1 MSKVSKQR
9 RRIAREAR
17 RAIRRG
23 ETPTYRVL
31 LDRRRV
37 VDMPWLEFDGGR
49 PAEIA
54 EAARRSIAADLRL
67 RPELV
72 QVDPMT
78 GS

>member
-1 MSKVSKQR
+1 
-9 RRIAREAR
+9 
-17 RAIRRG
+17 
-23 ETPTYRVL
+23 
-31 LDRRRV
+31 
-37 VDMPWLEFDGGR
+37 MPWLEFDGGR